1 MRFLKE
7 KIVTSVIT
15 VDKVTKRAIAIL
27 LCAATSFPFWN
38 NCHWLEKSS
47 AFWPEVPIFCQ
58 IEMPDVAMALPIIA
72 KAKKRVC
79 GL

>member
-7 KIVTSVIT
+7 KIVTSVII
-15 VDKVTKRAIAIL
+15 VDKVTKSAIAIV
-27 LCAATSFPFWN
+27 LCAATSLPFWN
-38 NCHWLEKSS
+38 NCHWFAKSS
-47 AFWPEVPIFCQ
+47 AFWPDVPIFCQ

-72 KAKKRVC
+72 KAKKMVC

>member
-7 KIVTSVIT
+7 KIVTSVII
-15 VDKVTKRAIAIL
+15 VDKVTKSAIAIV

-38 NCHWLEKSS
+38 NCHWFAKSS

-58 IEMPDVAMALPIIA
+58 IEMPDVATLFA
-72 KAKKRVC
+72 KITRAKKRDC